1 MNLSRFRRRML
12 AIGVLGLSSQA
23 HAVIL
28 VAPVP
33 GGPLHAYHRDA
44 TAREWDD
51 ARLHAQSTTFRG
63 VTGHL
68 ATITSA
74 TEQQWAY
81 QIAGDMDDTWIG
93 LTDNEAFG
101 GTEFGNMENFPRPP
115 AGQSAGPGQ
124 RGAGWVWVTG
134 EPTNFN
140 HWTTFEPNDANG
152 GEDGAHLRHDGFWN
166 DDRAGTA
173 LGQGGAFHPSLIE
186 YDVKADAATVDA
198 FKVTLVKHF
207 NGITNLAIADDVV
220 AGVYPSTITA
230 GNLAAPVLDMRDSGG
245 GANAPIDQPVP
256 GLVQDVGND
265 HFVSVNKA
273 TLNVLNAGVYTFAF
287 NSDDGGR
294 LKIDGV
300 TVAEFFGERGPGST
314 FSAPMHLT
322 AGQHTL
328 EFLWFESIGGAQAE
342 VGYAPGAQPF
352 LSTAFTLIG
361 DPSFG
366 IALAGPIQSTTY
378 DNNEETFFGLEHG
391 MGITGLQAA
400 ELLLDGTIPGTR
412 FEFFADRINMNDE
425 GTALFFGD
433 DDFYPGLVSTRNRE
447 RYIMEAT
454 ALLEIVEPGFYTLG
468 TRSDD
473 DARVFIDGVL
483 VLDDDSLPGR
493 NALATVFLDAGLYPI
508 RLITSDDG
516 GEAEIELF
524 AARGQFS
531 AFDAQAFRL
540 IGDTPN
546 GGLRVTQDG
555 RISNVAVPE
564 PSLALWP
571 AVTWLLASRRRSGS
585 RRALATR

>member
-1 MNLSRFRRRML
+1 MKSSFFRRRML
-12 AIGVLGLSSQA
+12 AVGVLGLSTQA
-23 HAVIL
+23 QAVIL

-44 TAREWDD
+44 TPREWDD
-51 ARLHAQSTTFRG
+51 ARLAAQATTYRG
-63 VTGHL
+63 FTGHL

-74 TEQQWAY
+74 NEQRWAH
-81 QIAGDMDDTWIG
+81 QIAGDIDDTWIG
-93 LTDNEAFG
+93 LTDNDALG
-101 GTEFGNMENFPRPP
+101 GVEFGNMEDFPRPQAGQP
-115 AGQSAGPGQ
+115 AGPNE

-134 EPTNFN
+134 EPVAFN
-140 HWTTFEPNDANG
+140 NWSTFEPNDAGG
-152 GEDGAHLRHDGFWN
+152 GEDGAHLRSDGFWN

-186 YDVKADAATVDA
+186 YDIHADAATVDA

-220 AGVYPSTITA
+220 AGVYPSTITT
-230 GNLAAPVLDMRDSGG
+230 GNLAAPVLDMRDSGS
-245 GANAPIDQPVP
+245 GANAPIDLPVP
-256 GLVQDVGND
+256 GLVQDAGND
-265 HFVSVNKA
+265 HFVSVSQA
-273 TLNVLNAGVYTFAF
+273 TLNVLSAGVYTFAF

-300 TVAEFFGERGPGST
+300 TVAEFFGERGPGNT
-314 FSAPMHLT
+314 FSAPMQLA

-328 EFLWFESIGGAQAE
+328 EFLWFESVGGAQAE

-366 IALAGPIQSTTY
+366 IAVVGNIQSTTY

-391 MGITGLQAA
+391 QGLTGLQAA
-400 ELLLDGTIPGTR
+400 ELLLTGAIPGTR

-425 GTALFFGD
+425 GTTLFFGD
-433 DDFYPGLVSTRNRE
+433 DDFYPGLVATRNRE

-454 ALLEIVEPGFYTLG
+454 GLLEIVEPGFYTIG

-473 DARVFIDGVL
+473 DARVFIDGAL
-483 VLDDDSLPGR
+483 VLDDDSMPGR
-493 NALATVFLDAGLYPI
+493 NAFATVFLDAGLHPI
-508 RLITSDDG
+508 RLLTSDDG

-524 AARGQFS
+524 AALGTFT

-540 IGDTPN
+540 IGDTAG
-546 GGLRVTQDG
+546 GGLRVTQSTG
-555 RISNVAVPE
+555 VSTVAVPE
-564 PSLALWP
+564 PTLALWP
-571 AVTWLLASRRRSGS
+571 TLAWLLAGRRRQSG
-585 RRALATR
+585 RR